1 MRVAVINY
9 TGTVGKTTVS
19 AHLLAPRM
27 HDAPIFSIET
37 VNQSASDLGLE
48 AETMKGDK
56 FASLFKKL
64 LVLDDAIIDVGASN
78 VEDFL
83 DRMIKFEGAQ
93 EEIDFFVVPVVSGGK
108 EQRETIQLIDA
119 LAGAGVPK
127 ERVRVLFNRVD
138 TDVEDEFK
146 PVLGYAK
153 LRKTCVANPEAAI
166 YETEVF
172 DMLSAKR
179 LSIGKLMADET
190 DYRGQI
196 KTVDKTDKKTIAHLS
211 DMHLLKS
218 IAKTANRNL
227 DKAFDALFA

>member
-27 HDAPIFSIET
+27 HGAPIFSIET
-37 VNQSASDLGLE
+37 VNQSASDLGLDS
-48 AETMKGDK
+48 ETMKGDK
-56 FASLFKKL
+56 FGSLFKKL
-64 LVLDDAIIDVGASN
+64 LVLDEAIIDVGASN

-83 DRMIKFEGAQ
+83 DRMMKYEGAQ

-138 TDVEDEFK
+138 TDVDDEFK
-146 PVLGYAK
+146 PLLGYAK
-153 LRKTCVANPEAAI
+153 LRKTCIANPEAAI
-166 YETEVF
+166 FETEIF
-172 DMLSAKR
+172 DLLSAKR
-179 LSIGKLMADET
+179 LSIGALMADET
-190 DYRGQI
+190 DYRAQLKAI
-196 KTVDKTDKKTIAHLS
+196 DKADKKAVAHLT
-211 DMHLLKS
+211 DMHALKLLAKS
-218 IAKTANRNL
+218 ADRQL
-227 DKAFDALFA
+227 DRAFAALFA